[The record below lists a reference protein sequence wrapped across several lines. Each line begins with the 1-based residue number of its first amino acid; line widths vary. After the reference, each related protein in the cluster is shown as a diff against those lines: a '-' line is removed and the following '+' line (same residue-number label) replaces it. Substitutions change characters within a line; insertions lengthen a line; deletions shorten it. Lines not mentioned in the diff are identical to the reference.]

1 MFLCSLFK
9 QYEATQGDKGVV
21 KCEIKDMLNMDIPY
35 FYLNTSGKSLFGSEG
50 EKIEDYFEYTSLEH
64 LKKKIVLLDE
74 DDLKRQ
80 LMFMNIILTEINEF
94 QVEDKKIELQQM
106 KMIPHREKNKAH
118 LLKAVQK
125 LADSLIKTAVFNKD
139 RTEVNWIGVT
149 LIGNEDDCS
158 WDIRPLGTYL
168 YEGMSGLAIF
178 FNALYAVDPQK
189 EYLIIRNAIVF
200 CIAICDDD
208 IQITGKIERLLQD
221 IAKRNFVDTEI
232 EVFWNGKSLAD
243 AIAAGERYDV
253 IYLDIEM
260 DKEDGISAAR
270 RIRTYDKNVR
280 IIYVTSHESYMR
292 ESFEVRPFQFLVK
305 PVTDKIMEKC
315 FKSVYE
321 DINSEDFYFRYSYQR
336 MNHKVPIKDILY
348 FESNKRK
355 IFIVTEQEIL
365 ELYGKLNE
373 IEETLKTC
381 KISFLRVHQSFLV
394 NYKHISG
401 QSYDSVVMD
410 NGQKISISEDRRKI
424 ISEQYCSMED
434 TFYVDE

>member
-1 MFLCSLFK
+1 
-9 QYEATQGDKGVV
+9 
-21 KCEIKDMLNMDIPY
+21 MLN
-35 FYLNTSGKSLFGSEG
+35 
-50 EKIEDYFEYTSLEH
+50 
-64 LKKKIVLLDE
+64 
-74 DDLKRQ
+74 
-80 LMFMNIILTEINEF
+80 
-94 QVEDKKIELQQM
+94 
-106 KMIPHREKNKAH
+106 
-118 LLKAVQK
+118 
-125 LADSLIKTAVFNKD
+125 
-139 RTEVNWIGVT
+139 
-149 LIGNEDDCS
+149 
-158 WDIRPLGTYL
+158 
-168 YEGMSGLAIF
+168 
-178 FNALYAVDPQK
+178 
-189 EYLIIRNAIVF
+189 
-200 CIAICDDD
+200 IAICDDD
-208 IQITGKIERLLQD
+208 IQITGKIEGLLQD

-243 AIAAGERYDV
+243 AIVAGERYDV

-292 ESFEVRPFQFLVK
+292 ES
-305 PVTDKIMEKC
+305 
-315 FKSVYE
+315 
-321 DINSEDFYFRYSYQR
+321 
-336 MNHKVPIKDILY
+336 LY

>member
-1 MFLCSLFK
+1 MFCLLLSGCSKEEVLEK
-9 QYEATQGDKGVV
+9 YNAVVEKVGEVQLTNDINLQGKRDYGEDYYTGTYQAEYK
-21 KCEIKDMLNMDIPY
+21 KFSDTEY
-35 FYLNTSGKSLFGSEG
+35 LFGG
-50 EKIEDYFEYTSLEH
+50 TTIERAAG
-64 LKKKIVLLDE
+64 K
-74 DDLKRQ
+74 
-80 LMFMNIILTEINEF
+80 
-94 QVEDKKIELQQM
+94 QVEL
-106 KMIPHREKNKAH
+106 
-118 LLKAVQK
+118 
-125 LADSLIKTAVFNKD
+125 
-139 RTEVNWIGVT
+139 
-149 LIGNEDDCS
+149 
-158 WDIRPLGTYL
+158 
-168 YEGMSGLAIF
+168 
-178 FNALYAVDPQK
+178 
-189 EYLIIRNAIVF
+189 F
-200 CIAICDDD
+200 CNLE
-208 IQITGKIERLLQD
+208 ITKG
-221 IAKRNFVDTEI
+221 
-232 EVFWNGKSLAD
+232 
-243 AIAAGERYDV
+243 
-253 IYLDIEM
+253 
-260 DKEDGISAAR
+260 
-270 RIRTYDKNVR
+270 
-280 IIYVTSHESYMR
+280 

>member
-1 MFLCSLFK
+1 MKKLFRVLSVILVLTLAFPTLVLAGENIQQSSDLVGAEEK
-9 QYEATQGDKGVV
+9 DFKNLIVEIQQFKEEHPEYSE
-21 KCEIKDMLNMDIPY
+21 EMIKD
-35 FYLNTSGKSLFGSEG
+35 F
-50 EKIEDYFEYTSLEH
+50 
-64 LKKKIVLLDE
+64 LDE
-74 DDLKRQ
+74 HHQTMKRGIADIW
-80 LMFMNIILTEINEF
+80 NALTETE
-94 QVEDKKIELQQM
+94 KKLCIRYPFDAL
-106 KMIPHREKNKAH
+106 KVNKA
-118 LLKAVQK
+118 KNIATSQ
-125 LADSLIKTAVFNKD
+125 
-139 RTEVNWIGVT
+139 TEAKFGTNGLGNRSDAFRHGIWNAEMTV
-149 LIGNEDDCS
+149 LIG
-158 WDIRPLGTYL
+158 
-168 YEGMSGLAIF
+168 
-178 FNALYAVDPQK
+178 K
-189 EYLIIRNAIVF
+189 
-200 CIAICDDD
+200 
-208 IQITGKIERLLQD
+208 
-221 IAKRNFVDTEI
+221 
-232 EVFWNGKSLAD
+232 
-243 AIAAGERYDV
+243 
-253 IYLDIEM
+253 
-260 DKEDGISAAR
+260 
-270 RIRTYDKNVR
+270 
-280 IIYVTSHESYMR
+280 

-410 NGQKISISEDRRKI
+410 NGQKISISEDRRKT